1 MESNI
6 KKHFHWPTFHY
17 KIYHWCKEIVVS
29 ILLFSFSILNNPIL
43 TSIDPCFHNMNDIYG
58 KENYEINAK
67 KAILNEIIH
76 KDFQTGIGSDAEKC
90 SSN

>member
-1 MESNI
+1 
-6 KKHFHWPTFHY
+6 
-17 KIYHWCKEIVVS
+17 
-29 ILLFSFSILNNPIL
+29 
-43 TSIDPCFHNMNDIYG
+43 MNDIYG